1 MPARGG
7 MPGAGA
13 PDHGGDARGVFSNP
27 LMFKDTFQELS
38 SAFTKAIHAVE
49 DESRSGVGSVGKA
62 LVDALKE
69 RRAEID
75 GWLQGKNV
83 PGAEGGEKNDDV
95 TRKEDKATGLYAD

>member
-1 MPARGG
+1 MYPLKRVPA
-7 MPGAGA
+7 
-13 PDHGGDARGVFSNP
+13 HTQP

-75 GWLQGKNV
+75 GWLQGKDV

-95 TRKEDKATGLYAD
+95 TRKEGKATGLYAN